1 MWFFAKIHFFTLQL
15 IASGWVGKAHWLRVF
30 KDDESLNS
38 IESPLKRSDYFL
50 KTKVQVPWKKKTFPV
65 YNKGVWWNIDSQ
77 IITTAREPGP
87 WHAMIYEH

>member
-1 MWFFAKIHFFTLQL
+1 MKKK
-15 IASGWVGKAHWLRVF
+15 KAFPVYNKGLWWNI
-30 KDDESLNS
+30 DS
-38 IESPLKRSDYFL
+38 RSDYFL
-50 KTKVQVPWKKKTFPV
+50 KTKVQVPWKKKKAFPV